1 MNGLGNI
8 CQQLLWPA
16 AAGNIAWSLLSLL
29 MDPQID
35 LNGREP
41 HIITLFLIGVYLC
54 GNWLRRTSCSD
65 TGKMFLVLDLAHIS
79 SVCIF
84 ALAIYYNSPLMEP
97 SLWPIFLI
105 PSITHYFGLAPTTK
119 HHLVPRVFFGSASML
134 GLVVLFSFN
143 WLPDHWHHWR
153 IAASVCVVLV
163 AWSVLLRY
171 FGSLTSPR

>member
-84 ALAIYYNSPLMEP
+84 ALAIYYNSPLIEA
-97 SLWPIFLI
+97 SVLPIFLI
-105 PSITHYFGLAPTTK
+105 PSITHYSGIAPTTN
-119 HHLVPRVFFGSASML
+119 HYWLPRLLFGSASAL
-134 GLVVLFSFN
+134 GLLVLLSFN
-143 WLPDHWHHWR
+143 LLPDHWQHWK
-153 IAASVCVVLV
+153 IAASVCAVLA
-163 AWSVLLRY
+163 AWSLLLRF
-171 FGSLTSPR
+171 FGSLSSPR